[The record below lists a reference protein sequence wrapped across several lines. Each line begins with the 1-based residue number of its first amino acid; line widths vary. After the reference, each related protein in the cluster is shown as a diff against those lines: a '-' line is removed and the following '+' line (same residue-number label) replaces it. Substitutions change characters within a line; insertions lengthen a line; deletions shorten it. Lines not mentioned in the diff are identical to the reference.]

1 MTLGKAS
8 DKQSEMMPNHPAST
22 LMKSL
27 VEKRSVKIHGHQT
40 SASLEL
46 AFWDA
51 LKEIAAHDQLSVS
64 TLVEKIDSNR
74 GETGNL
80 SSAIRLF
87 VLDHYRQQ
95 AAFRSSAPLAN
106 EEQETNR

>member
-1 MTLGKAS
+1 
-8 DKQSEMMPNHPAST
+8 
-22 LMKSL
+22 MKSL

-46 AFWDA
+46 PFWDA
-51 LKEIAAHDQLSVS
+51 LKEIAAHDQLSIS
-64 TLVEKIDSNR
+64 TLVEKIDSTR

-80 SSAIRLF
+80 SSANRLF

-95 AAFRSSAPLAN
+95 AAFRSSAPAAN
-106 EEQETNR
+106 EEQESNR

>member
-1 MTLGKAS
+1 
-8 DKQSEMMPNHPAST
+8 MMPNRPASA

-51 LKEIAAHDQLSVS
+51 LKEIAAHDQLSIS

-106 EEQETNR
+106 EEQETNG